1 MKRRRGPSLFWILGA
16 VALAAAMTYAFWPRP
31 VEVDVGHVDRGPM
44 RITVDEDGKTRVR
57 DRYVVSAPVAGRLR
71 RITLRAGD
79 PIKAGKTALAVIEPA
94 DPAPLDARER
104 AQAEARLKAA
114 QAALNKATPDLERAK
129 TAHDYAQQDLDR
141 MRDGFARKVISHQA
155 FDAAEEK
162 ELTTAQELIAAKFA
176 QQVAQFE
183 VEQARSVLEQRGSS
197 TATAPADWLLDVP
210 APVDGAVLRVFQES
224 SAIVTA
230 GTKLVEVGDPR
241 NLEVEVDV
249 LSRDGAAIA
258 PGAKVM
264 FDGWG
269 GTRPLAG
276 RVRLV
281 EPSAFTKVS
290 ALGVEE
296 QRVNVIIDLVDPPDQ
311 RPTLGD
317 AFRVDAH
324 ITTWE
329 ATDVRKVPAGA
340 LFRHGDGWA
349 LFVVSNDGKAHL
361 HQVSIGRQNA
371 TDAELLSGLGDNAT
385 VVLFPGDKIRDGV
398 RVVERSR

>member
-1 MKRRRGPSLFWILGA
+1 MKRRRGPSLLWLLGA
-16 VALAAAMTYAFWPRP
+16 VALAAAMAYAFWPRA
-31 VEVDVGHVDRGPM
+31 VEVDVGRVDRGPM
-44 RITVDEDGKTRVR
+44 RTTVDEDGKTRVR
-57 DRYVVSAPVAGRLR
+57 DRYVVSAPISGRLR
-71 RITLRAGD
+71 RVTLRAGD
-79 PIKAGKTALAVIEPA
+79 PIRVGKTVLAVIEPDA
-94 DPAPLDARER
+94 PAPLDARER

-114 QAALNKATPDLERAK
+114 DASLSKAASELDRAK
-129 TAHDYAQQDLDR
+129 TAHDYAQQDLER
-141 MRDGFARKVISHQA
+141 MREGFARKVISHQA
-155 FDAAEEK
+155 LDAAEEK
-162 ELTTAQELIAAKFA
+162 ELTTSQEVIAATFA
-176 QQVAQFE
+176 RQVAQFE
-183 VEQARSVLEQRGSS
+183 VEQARAVLDRRASP

-224 SAIVTA
+224 AAVVTA

-249 LSRDGAAIA
+249 LSRDGAAI
-258 PGAKVM
+258 PTGAKVM
-264 FDGWG
+264 LDGWG
-269 GTRPLAG
+269 GPHPLAG

-329 ATDVRKVPAGA
+329 AADVPKVPAGA

-349 LFVVSNDGKAHL
+349 VFVVNDGKAHL
-361 HQVSIGRQNA
+361 REVEVGRQNA
-371 TDAELLSGLGDNAT
+371 TEAKLLGGLDRNAT

-398 RVVERSR
+398 RVAERAR